1 MSQCAGRGLFANR
14 AEPDE
19 KDNIFEKKRLGYL
32 VNYVVFLIFVE
43 NITTGVHRGWSA
55 VCNTYNIIRYRRI
68 CYGSNNEFMERGGGP
83 TLA

>member
-1 MSQCAGRGLFANR
+1 MQEGDCLRIVRNR
-14 AEPDE
+14 M
-19 KDNIFEKKRLGYL
+19 KKTIFLKKKRLGYL

-55 VCNTYNIIRYRRI
+55 VSNTYNIIKNRRI